1 MNTDKATQINDLCK
15 RVAQRPAPEMTVLEE
30 ALRLAEYRLESLL
43 ELSQMSWASVKE
55 IADYILERQVHL
67 TRSKLGAISLLNEDE
82 TALTFQAW
90 SKEIRQNASMG
101 EGIDLWVPIESTGLW
116 AEAVRERKPLI
127 VNDFSESSLRGKVFP
142 DCPVEISRFMSVPV
156 FDGTRIVAI
165 ALVGN
170 IEEEY
175 DDSDLNQL
183 TLLMDGMWKLIQRRQ
198 SDKALQEAESLAA
211 IGKALSGLAH
221 DLRTPIVAIGG
232 FTHLIQ
238 KHMGKDNP
246 DWNKLEIVLKEAQRM
261 ESMVKNMLDFAR
273 PLELDRSR
281 EDIERVI
288 EESLSVVESAAQEKM
303 VQIQSLSSPNLPLIF
318 VDAMRMKQ
326 VIINL
331 VINAVQ
337 ASPEGETVI
346 VRSHYKGE
354 NLAIDIVDQ
363 GFGIPSEKREEIFYP
378 FVSTKKGGTGLGLA
392 IVRKIIEAHK
402 GQVRIFDNP
411 KRGVTF
417 RVLIPRS

>member
-82 TALTFQAW
+82 TVLTFQAW

-232 FTHLIQ
+232 FTRPIQ
-238 KHMGKDNP
+238 KHMGEDHP
-246 DWNKLEIVLKEAQRM
+246 DWDKLEIVLKETQRM

-273 PLELDRSR
+273 PLELDRSW

-288 EESLSVVESAAQEKM
+288 EESLAVVESAAREKM
-303 VQIQSLSSPNLPLIF
+303 VQIQSQSSPNLPLIS

-337 ASPEGETVI
+337 ASPASETVM
-346 VRSHYKGE
+346 VRCHYKDE

-363 GFGIPSEKREEIFYP
+363 GCGIPPENREEIFYP
-378 FVSTKKGGTGLGLA
+378 FVSTKKEGTGLGLA

-417 RVLIPRS
+417 RLLIPRS

>member
-1 MNTDKATQINDLCK
+1 
-15 RVAQRPAPEMTVLEE
+15 
-30 ALRLAEYRLESLL
+30 
-43 ELSQMSWASVKE
+43 
-55 IADYILERQVHL
+55 
-67 TRSKLGAISLLNEDE
+67 
-82 TALTFQAW
+82 
-90 SKEIRQNASMG
+90 
-101 EGIDLWVPIESTGLW
+101 
-116 AEAVRERKPLI
+116 
-127 VNDFSESSLRGKVFP
+127 
-142 DCPVEISRFMSVPV
+142 
-156 FDGTRIVAI
+156 VAI

-170 IEEEY
+170 HEEEY
-175 DDSDLNQL
+175 DDSDLSEL
-183 TLLMDGMWKLIQRRQ
+183 TLLMDGMWKLVQRRR
-198 SDKALQEAESLAA
+198 SDKALREAESLAA

-232 FTHLIQ
+232 FSRLIQ

-246 DWNKLEIVLKEAQRM
+246 DWNKLAIVLKETQRM

-273 PLELDRSR
+273 PLELDRSW

-288 EESLSVVESAAQEKM
+288 EESLAVVESAAREKM
-303 VQIQSLSSPNLPLIF
+303 VQIQSQSSPNLPLIS

-337 ASPEGETVI
+337 ASPESETVM
-346 VRSHYKGE
+346 VRCHYKDE
-354 NLAIDIVDQ
+354 NLAIDIVDH
-363 GFGIPSEKREEIFYP
+363 GCGIPPENREEIFYP
-378 FVSTKKGGTGLGLA
+378 FVSTKKEGTGLGLA

-402 GQVRIFDNP
+402 GQVRIFDSP

>member
-1 MNTDKATQINDLCK
+1 VNTDKAPQMNDLFK
-15 RVAQRPAPEMTVLEE
+15 SVEQRPEAETTALEE
-30 ALRLAEYRLESLL
+30 ALSLAEYRLESLL
-43 ELSQMSWASVKE
+43 ELSHMNWASIKE
-55 IADYILERQVHL
+55 IADYILERQVRL

-90 SKEIRQNASMG
+90 SKEISRQCSMEDG
-101 EGIDLWVPIESTGLW
+101 TDLLVPIESTGLW

-127 VNDFSESSLRGKVFP
+127 VNDFSASSLRGKVFP
-142 DCPVEISRFMSVPV
+142 ECPVELYRFMSVPV
-156 FDGTRIVAI
+156 FEENRIVAI

-170 IEEEY
+170 HEEEY
-175 DDSDLNQL
+175 DDSDLSEL
-183 TLLMDGMWKLIQRRQ
+183 TLLMDGMWKLVQRRR
-198 SDKALQEAESLAA
+198 SDKALREAESLAA

-221 DLRTPIVAIGG
+221 DLRTSIVAIGG
-232 FTHLIQ
+232 FTRLIQ

-246 DWNKLEIVLKEAQRM
+246 DWNKLEVVLEETQRM

-273 PLELDRSR
+273 PLELDRSW

-288 EESLSVVESAAQEKM
+288 EESLAVVESAAREKM
-303 VQIQSLSSPNLPLIF
+303 VQIQSQSSPNLPLIS

-337 ASPEGETVI
+337 ASPESETVM
-346 VRSHYKGE
+346 VRCHYKDE
-354 NLAIDIVDQ
+354 NLAIDIVDH
-363 GFGIPSEKREEIFYP
+363 GCGIPPENREEIFYP
-378 FVSTKKGGTGLGLA
+378 FVSTKKEGTGLGLA

>member
-198 SDKALQEAESLAA
+198 SDKALRESESLAA

-232 FTHLIQ
+232 FTRPIQ
-238 KHMGKDNP
+238 KHMGEDHP
-246 DWNKLEIVLKEAQRM
+246 DWDKLEIVLKETQRM

-281 EDIERVI
+281 VDIERVI
-288 EESLSVVESAAQEKM
+288 GESLALVESAAREKM
-303 VQIQSLSSPNLPLIF
+303 VQIQNQSSPNLPLIS

-337 ASPEGETVI
+337 ASPASETVM
-346 VRSHYKGE
+346 VRCHYKDE

-363 GFGIPSEKREEIFYP
+363 GCGIPPENREEIFYP
-378 FVSTKKGGTGLGLA
+378 FVSTKKEGTGLGLA

-417 RVLIPRS
+417 RLLIPRS

>member
-1 MNTDKATQINDLCK
+1 VNTDKATQINDLCK
-15 RVAQRPAPEMTVLEE
+15 RVAQRPQPEMTVLEE

-55 IADYILERQVHL
+55 IADYILERQVCL

-101 EGIDLWVPIESTGLW
+101 QGTDLLVPIESTGLW

-156 FDGTRIVAI
+156 FDGARIMAI

-198 SDKALQEAESLAA
+198 SDKALRESESLAA

-232 FTHLIQ
+232 FTRLIQ

-246 DWNKLEIVLKEAQRM
+246 DWNRLEIVLKETQRM
-261 ESMVKNMLDFAR
+261 ETMVINMLDFAR

-281 EDIERVI
+281 VDIERVI
-288 EESLSVVESAAQEKM
+288 GESLAVVESAAREKM
-303 VQIQSLSSPNLPLIF
+303 VQIRRLSSPNLPFIS

-326 VIINL
+326 VIIDL
-331 VINAVQ
+331 VMNAVQ
-337 ASPEGETVI
+337 ASPEGETV
-346 VRSHYKGE
+346 VVHSHYKGE
-354 NLAIDIVDQ
+354 NLALDIIDY
-363 GFGIPSEKREEIFYP
+363 GSGIPPEKREEIFYP
-378 FVSTKKGGTGLGLA
+378 FVSSKKEGTGLGLA

-411 KRGVTF
+411 KKGVTF
-417 RVLIPRS
+417 SVLIPQS